1 MGEWTQFWVTGG
13 NSTREFM
20 KRVDD
25 HIQQYGGLVNTP
37 PHGDGL
43 PMPDAD
49 GKYEVRVL
57 FGDPGFVKF
66 VLQQHY
72 GLTIAREQ
80 VNSDQEG

>member
-1 MGEWTQFWVTGG
+1 MGPWTQLWVRGD
-13 NSTREFM
+13 NVTRESM
-20 KRVDD
+20 ARVDD
-25 HIQQYGGLVNTP
+25 HIQGFGGLVHTP

-43 PMPDAD
+43 PAADPD
-49 GKYEVRVL
+49 GTYEVRVL

-80 VNSDQEG
+80 INAE